1 MSDFDEIKNELDND
15 PDNPEISDETKGCL
29 YMILF
34 FSKKLWC
41 TIMLLLIAWVPD
53 IPLWLSI
60 VYSILAAVNLI
71 LPNTR
76 DSETMGWVR
85 VATVVIA
92 GVLIIFTF

>member
-1 MSDFDEIKNELDND
+1 MSSFEEIKDERDN
-15 PDNPEISDETKGCL
+15 NPEENNTAEGCV
-29 YMILF
+29 YMLLF

-71 LPNTR
+71 LPDTR
-76 DSETMGWVR
+76 DNETMGWVR
-85 VATVVIA
+85 AATVVIA
-92 GVLIIFTF
+92 GTLIFGTF

>member
-1 MSDFDEIKNELDND
+1 MSTFDEIKNELDN
-15 PDNPEISDETKGCL
+15 NPEVDNETKGCL
-29 YMILF
+29 FMILF

>member
-1 MSDFDEIKNELDND
+1 MSTFNEIKDELDNN
-15 PDNPEISDETKGCL
+15 PINPEENNEAKGCL

-92 GVLIIFTF
+92 GFLTIFT

>member
-15 PDNPEISDETKGCL
+15 PNSEINNETKGCL

-92 GVLIIFTF
+92 GFLIIFT